1 MAKHIKDKSLDI
13 YIYSCIIAYM
23 SHRVMVCEFHYLSN
37 TYSKLVSSE
46 GSCNT
51 LLSNIVSC

>member
-37 TYSKLVSSE
+37 TYSKWVSS
-46 GSCNT
+46 
-51 LLSNIVSC
+51 